1 MLRDVPLSFCPASV
15 RGRYRP
21 ASPSRVLLVAIV
33 AGLAQTVLF
42 TKWFLAGFFSFLAIR
57 SHQLEPTIQRM
68 NQTTQ
73 AWFVVVLWVEYLAFH
88 PVGLL
93 CAYFAVEGFIR
104 FAGGVCASVVV
115 PSLPVVLAFRIR
127 QYLEDKKAQ
136 RRLAPLAAIRDSVE
150 VFADGERLRIAAS
163 LAKENW
169 NASLTIGIDG
179 EWYEVERE
187 EHGPFPRIHVYILK
201 RAPVGKILRAY
212 EQYDLA
218 SALKTPL
225 KNVN

>member
-1 MLRDVPLSFCPASV
+1 MLRDVALSFCPASV

-21 ASPSRVLLVAIV
+21 TSSSRLLLVAILLGV
-33 AGLAQTVLF
+33 AQTVLF

-57 SHQLEPTIQRM
+57 GHQLEPAIQRM
-68 NQTTQ
+68 NQTSQ
-73 AWFVVVLWVEYLAFH
+73 AWFVAVLWVEYLAFH

-104 FAGGVCASVVV
+104 FAGAVCASEVV

-127 QYLEDKKAQ
+127 QYFGDKKAQ
-136 RRLAPLAAIRDSVE
+136 RRLAPLAAIRDCVE
-150 VFADGERLRIAAS
+150 VFADGEHLRIAAS
-163 LAKENW
+163 LAKANW
-169 NASLTIGIDG
+169 NANLTIAIDG

-187 EHGPFPRIHVYILK
+187 EHGAFPRIHVYILK

-218 SALKTPL
+218 SALKTPQ
-225 KNVN
+225 KSVK